1 MGIRGK
7 AADGMEPMQKDG
19 VDSAEIETPDDGP
32 DCVRGLW
39 EALAYLETEALKV
52 GGQEVSVLIGCARQS
67 LERRWGGYPPPE
79 PGRSSSFH

>member
-1 MGIRGK
+1 MAIGEKTAGI
-7 AADGMEPMQKDG
+7 EPMPQDG
-19 VDSAEIETPDDGP
+19 VDGVQTEVRDDGP
-32 DCVRGLW
+32 DRVRGLW

-79 PGRSSSFH
+79 PGRPSPFH